1 MSFSFFIARRYFLTS
16 AKKNLIHRM
25 GLIACFSV
33 ALSTMALLLV
43 LSVFNGLEDLIQSLF
58 RSFDPDIKIEL
69 KQGKSFVLNP
79 EIRHQIDA
87 IPGIA
92 KVVDVIEDNAL
103 FCYQERQLVARLK
116 GVTDSFVQQSPLAA
130 FVEQGSFKLKQDNKY
145 FALIGKGIQYAL
157 SISLANEFQD
167 LQVFYPQRIQSSIS
181 MPHQLYSSKYIR
193 PGAVFAVEKHFDE
206 NYVIVPLAFAAMLMG
221 MGDKRTALEVQ
232 VANGF
237 SVEKIQHMLKKCL
250 PKHFQVLNSNEQHAP
265 LMRAIRIER
274 LFVRLTLSFILL
286 VSSLNI
292 FFILSMLVL
301 DKRKDI
307 AILYTLG
314 AEPKAIRYIFLIVS
328 LLIGLSGAVL
338 GMAVA
343 WLLSWLQET
352 FGLISLGMQT
362 SLIEAYPVR
371 RQVSDFVYAA
381 LSVVVI
387 TLIATYRPA
396 QLSAKTA
403 IRDNIIVE

>member
-1 MSFSFFIARRYFLTS
+1 MSFPFFIARRYFLTS

-69 KQGKSFVLNP
+69 KQGKAFVLNP
-79 EIRHQIDA
+79 AIRHQIDA

-103 FCYQERQLVARLK
+103 FRYQERHLVARLK
-116 GVTDSFVQQSPLAA
+116 GVADSFVEQSPLAA
-130 FVEQGSFKLKQDNKY
+130 FVERGSFKLKQDNQY
-145 FALIGKGIQYAL
+145 FALLGRGIQYAL
-157 SISLANEFQD
+157 SISLANELQD
-167 LQVFYPQRIQSSIS
+167 LQVFYPQKIQSSIG
-181 MPHQLYSSKYIR
+181 MPHQLYSSKCIR
-193 PGAVFAVEKHFDE
+193 PGAVFAVEKHFDA
-206 NYVIVPLAFAAMLMG
+206 NYVIVPLGFAAMLMG
-221 MGDKRTALEVQ
+221 MDDKRTALEVQ
-232 VANGF
+232 VADGC
-237 SVEKIQHMLKKCL
+237 SVEKVQHMLKKCL

-274 LFVRLTLSFILL
+274 LFVRLTFSFILL

-301 DKRKDI
+301 NKRKDI

-314 AEPKAIRYIFLIVS
+314 AEPKAVRSIFLIVS
-328 LLIGLSGAVL
+328 LLIGLSGAAL
-338 GMAVA
+338 GIAAA

-352 FGLISLGMQT
+352 FGLVSLGTQT
-362 SLIEAYPVR
+362 SLIEAYPIR

-396 QLSAKTA
+396 QLAAKTA
-403 IRDNIIVE
+403 VRDNILVK